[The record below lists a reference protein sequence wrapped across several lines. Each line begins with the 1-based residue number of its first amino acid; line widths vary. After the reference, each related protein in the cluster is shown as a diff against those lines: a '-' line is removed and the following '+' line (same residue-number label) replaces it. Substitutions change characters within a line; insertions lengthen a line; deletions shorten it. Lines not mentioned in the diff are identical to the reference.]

1 MSSNWRL
8 EAISNA
14 AKKRKKSSFVLK
26 VGENKVGKREAAQIR
41 INSLLCSREHCTIFL
56 EDDKITLQDFVSIK
70 YIRRPLI
77 CIEMANCMKKI
88 H

>member
-8 EAISNA
+8 EAISSA

-26 VGENKVGKREAAQIR
+26 VGENKVGKREVAHIR

-56 EDDKITLQDFVSIK
+56 EDDKITLQDLVSI
-70 YIRRPLI
+70 YNIMQANNN
-77 CIEMANCMKKI
+77 CIKMIKC
-88 H
+88 